1 MWCWGATMNHERM
14 RASVSGCS
22 KFGRFVV
29 PRALALP
36 ALTRGMR
43 VATRIPAG
51 VVALRRVRAGAS
63 TLMGAA
69 AALLRARARIGAGR
83 ALTDYKAPNYWLD
96 YRLGFV
102 RRGLP
107 GEALRRVVGG
117 SPTYQQVE
125 VTAVGLS
132 RAAALSVVPIA
143 LQATRRAPG
152 RLPRVAA
159 TALLA
164 LSPLSTSLLLH
175 DIGRYDAI
183 GVLSLALLAAARP
196 VWRRLPL
203 PIGVLLLAAVLA
215 VAAATE
221 EFLFAVVAPAAVAA
235 AALLPRA
242 QKLRTDQRLLLL
254 GAVLAPGAAVAGASL
269 LVPAPD
275 PALLWARNEA
285 TRAGVGPPDAA
296 MGDALAALG
305 RNFAENLAFF
315 RLFEPTAV
323 VTALALWA
331 ALYVVTTALLGRLLG
346 TGSARQYHFLVGLH
360 ALVGASLCT
369 VGTDFRRWWGLSL
382 LGLLATL
389 GLSET
394 PPKADE
400 RVRLTVVAAVAALAL
415 AGLGLRDAPVYPWGE
430 LRLEHSLPAAH

>member
-1 MWCWGATMNHERM
+1 MSHELM
-14 RASVSGCS
+14 RANVSGCS
-22 KFGRFVV
+22 SFTRLVV

-36 ALTRGMR
+36 ALSREMR
-43 VATRIPAG
+43 VTARIPAA
-51 VVALRRVRAGAS
+51 VVALRRVRAAAG

-69 AALLRARARIGAGR
+69 AALLPARARMGAGR

-96 YRLGFV
+96 YRFGFV

-117 SPTYQQVE
+117 SPTYRQVD

-132 RAAALSVVPIA
+132 RAAALSVIPLA

-152 RLPRVAA
+152 PLPRVVA
-159 TALLA
+159 TALVA

-196 VWRRLPL
+196 IWRRLPL
-203 PIGVLLLAAVLA
+203 PVGALLLAAMLA

-235 AALLPRA
+235 TALLSRN
-242 QKLRTDQRLLLL
+242 QKLRIDQRSLLL
-254 GAVLAPGAAVAGASL
+254 GAVLAPGAALAGASL
-269 LVPAPD
+269 LVPAPGT
-275 PALLWARNEA
+275 ALLRARDEA
-285 TRAGVGPPDAA
+285 TRAGVGPSDAA

-305 RNFAENLAFF
+305 RGLAQNLAFF

-331 ALYVVTTALLGRLLG
+331 ALYAATTALLGRLLG
-346 TGSARQYHFLVGLH
+346 TGSAPSYHFLVGLH
-360 ALVGASLCT
+360 ALVGAALCA

-394 PPKADE
+394 PPDVDE
-400 RVRLTVVAAVAALAL
+400 RVPLAVVAAAAALAF
-415 AGLGLRDAPVYPWGE
+415 AGLGLRDAPVFPWGE
-430 LRLEHSLPAAH
+430 LRLEHSPSAAH

>member
-1 MWCWGATMNHERM
+1 
-14 RASVSGCS
+14 
-22 KFGRFVV
+22 
-29 PRALALP
+29 
-36 ALTRGMR
+36 
-43 VATRIPAG
+43 
-51 VVALRRVRAGAS
+51 
-63 TLMGAA
+63 
-69 AALLRARARIGAGR
+69 
-83 ALTDYKAPNYWLD
+83 
-96 YRLGFV
+96 
-102 RRGLP
+102 
-107 GEALRRVVGG
+107 
-117 SPTYQQVE
+117 
-125 VTAVGLS
+125 
-132 RAAALSVVPIA
+132 
-143 LQATRRAPG
+143 
-152 RLPRVAA
+152 
-159 TALLA
+159 
-164 LSPLSTSLLLH
+164 
-175 DIGRYDAI
+175 
-183 GVLSLALLAAARP
+183 

-203 PIGVLLLAAVLA
+203 PIGTLLLAAVLA

-221 EFLFAVVAPAAVAA
+221 EFLFAVIAPAAVAA
-235 AALLPRA
+235 AALLPPA
-242 QKLRTDQRLLLL
+242 QKLRSDQRLLLL

-275 PALLWARNEA
+275 TALLWARDEA

-305 RNFAENLAFF
+305 RSLAENLAFFRLFF

-331 ALYVVTTALLGRLLG
+331 ALYVATTALLGRLLG